1 MNGNYFQ
8 LNHGWRAQDAHH
20 CFMTSPFTLS
30 IKNTSDTESVKQSAL
45 DRHGEGLKSHRFK
58 ESRMAP
64 AFEARPHLYYIIE
77 SHRFHTYPLFSII
90 HTAAMCTH
98 PVQPICTFS
107 CTSVFIFIFII
118 HSILYCTF
126 CLIAHLTHFILLFV
140 PFSFSPIFIFIYFLV
155 LCFIVLLF
163 FLSFFFCTFHW
174 ADLSW
179 LTFHYWLYPVWLC
192 MWQIIKNLEPWVDR
206 LKSQQCFSPLSRAA
220 GEQHL
225 QTDGWGNK
233 TWLISWLEKHYI
245 WCSYFHEEVRPRR
258 PCASESGSSLGWRH
272 VTLAFRNPHDAAK
285 SSQTKQTRWDLPFP
299 STRTHGSHLRRLAW
313 KQSQILS
320 KWQTVLVSC
329 GLFVTDFP
337 CSLTVKRPVIQ
348 KAFCL
353 RATDTSLGFLY
364 KCSLLPSSVT

>member
-1 MNGNYFQ
+1 MNGNYFHLSRQ
-8 LNHGWRAQDAHH
+8 LNPGWRAQDAHH
-20 CFMTSPFTLS
+20 CFMTSPFT
-30 IKNTSDTESVKQSAL
+30 
-45 DRHGEGLKSHRFK
+45 RHWVSEAVRFGEGLKSHRFK

-107 CTSVFIFIFII
+107 CTSVFIIYIYYPQYTVLHILSHCTSYSFYFII
-118 HSILYCTF
+118 CSL
-126 CLIAHLTHFILLFV
+126 FILIYIYIYIYI
-140 PFSFSPIFIFIYFLV
+140 FSCVMLHFFFF
-155 LCFIVLLF
+155 FF
-163 FLSFFFCTFHW
+163 FLYIYFFCTFHW

-225 QTDGWGNK
+225 QTDGGIKRDSFPGWRN
-233 TWLISWLEKHYI
+233 TISDARTSKRKLVHG
-245 WCSYFHEEVRPRR
+245 R

-285 SSQTKQTRWDLPFP
+285 SSQTKQTRRDLPLP

-313 KQSQILS
+313 KQSQILW

-364 KCSLLPSSVT
+364 KSSLLPSSVA